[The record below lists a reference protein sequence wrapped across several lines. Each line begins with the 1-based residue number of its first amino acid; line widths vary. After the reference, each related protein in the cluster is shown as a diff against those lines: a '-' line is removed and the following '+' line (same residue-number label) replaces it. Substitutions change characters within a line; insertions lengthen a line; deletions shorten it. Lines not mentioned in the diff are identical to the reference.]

1 VKHRGKKK
9 AMGIVAVKKQGP
21 LTRICISNKHVYFI
35 RATHAAISSH
45 PPPLPRPQG
54 ISFALDP
61 TIPTWKMRSRKVATS
76 PLTLWLGIFRG
87 ATNVP

>member
-1 VKHRGKKK
+1 
-9 AMGIVAVKKQGP
+9 MGIVAVKKQGP

-61 TIPTWKMRSRKVATS
+61 TIPT
-76 PLTLWLGIFRG
+76 
-87 ATNVP
+87 